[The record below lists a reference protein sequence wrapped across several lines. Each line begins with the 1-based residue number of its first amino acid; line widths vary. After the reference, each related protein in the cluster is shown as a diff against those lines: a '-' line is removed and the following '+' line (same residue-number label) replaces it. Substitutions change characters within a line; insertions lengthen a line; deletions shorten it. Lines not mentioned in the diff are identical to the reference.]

1 MYAALRVASHL
12 DYRLV
17 CLCVSCRQTETA
29 MPQVVFARPSWSP
42 DDDEDSF
49 CSVELNDSL
58 QQLSGTVYIKAVM
71 DHKYDGIQLRDLSV
85 TMTRRRR
92 PADSAGGDV
101 DVLRETVFQLP
112 VNSGDLKLTC
122 LPNPFFRLFP
132 GLDFT

>member
-1 MYAALRVASHL
+1 
-12 DYRLV
+12 
-17 CLCVSCRQTETA
+17 
-29 MPQVVFARPSWSP
+29 MPQVVFARPSWSH

-85 TMTRRRR
+85 TMTRRR
-92 PADSAGGDV
+92 PADGGGGDA

-112 VNSGDLKLTC
+112 VNNSDLKLTC
-122 LPNPFFRLFP
+122 LPNPFLRLFNP
-132 GLDFT
+132 WTGLHLTSL